1 MGILEV
7 LTVIFIVLKCVNI
20 IAWPWWLVLLPG
32 IIAIVFQIVI
42 VVLDHLYLK
51 RMDAEW
57 DELRRKI
64 K

>member
-7 LTVIFIVLKCVNI
+7 LTVIFIVLKCMNI
-20 IAWPWWLVLLPG
+20 IAWPWWLVLLPV
-32 IIAIVFQIVI
+32 IIAIVLQIVI
-42 VVLDHLYLK
+42 VVLEHLYLK